1 MRIRLDHRQR
11 TNEGRRQKTE
21 NKEKETQ
28 PTKTNSIFQEQIQA
42 RLDEC
47 RERCA
52 TARQSEGAMQTA
64 MYGVSEDDMKEE
76 KSPKKYPSRCE
87 EKWRMV

>member
-11 TNEGRRQKTE
+11 TNEGRRQKTQ

-52 TARQSEGAMQTA
+52 TARQSGGAMQLA
-64 MYGVSEDDMKEE
+64 VYDVGEDDVKEE
-76 KSPKKYPSRCE
+76 NSQRKYPSRCKE
-87 EKWRMV
+87 WSMMV